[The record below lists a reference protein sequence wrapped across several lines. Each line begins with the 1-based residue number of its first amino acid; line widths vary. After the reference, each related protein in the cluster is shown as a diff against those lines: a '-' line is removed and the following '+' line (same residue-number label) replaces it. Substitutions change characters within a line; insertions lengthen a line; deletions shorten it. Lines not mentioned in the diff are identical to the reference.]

1 MSNDVERCEKMK
13 NKIIGIFVVLLFV
26 STTLCGCS
34 GNGVELK
41 DSFLSYY
48 KDEFIDNIIELPSG
62 FKVSIFKVNKEKTNS
77 NPHIIV
83 DVLLANDN
91 NAERD
96 KEMYEWLKMDD
107 GDKKADLKYIG
118 EKYIEFSK
126 SKKWSNNYYL
136 YTAMFDTTLGQCL
149 YDYENSSLR
158 NPKMQDLF
166 IEMYEEFKTM
176 NENEVAETPKGQKFL
191 IDNEVAEL
199 KHGELEWTDEFRNSW
214 WSYVDVDSEGKYH
227 WSN

>member
-1 MSNDVERCEKMK
+1 MK

-26 STTLCGCS
+26 STTICGCS

-136 YTAMFDTTLGQCL
+136 YTAMFDTTLG
-149 YDYENSSLR
+149 
-158 NPKMQDLF
+158 
-166 IEMYEEFKTM
+166 
-176 NENEVAETPKGQKFL
+176 
-191 IDNEVAEL
+191 
-199 KHGELEWTDEFRNSW
+199 
-214 WSYVDVDSEGKYH
+214 
-227 WSN
+227 